1 DGDYFSGKGGQFK
14 LNCAHL
20 SFWLRRNADREE
32 EKRQRI
38 TQHILDSEEQSQ
50 IDIETLL
57 KGRQVLNSAT
67 TMSHSRMILLHF
79 FTYCCS
85 NCLWYGSSDD
95 AFGSEVHIIHVHGA
109 KFPSEKNLENLRSA
123 VQKYSIRQTV
133 VSDEDMSLF
142 TTFSVSSW
150 PTLFLISPSGR
161 PLYQMGATED
171 IADIIR
177 VYTSTHPS
185 DALPQ
190 PIVHDPTISSQ
201 TQDGEQM
208 LLFPNGI
215 CIDRTTSTLYISD
228 SGHHRILVTDMEGRV
243 EEIIGGGERGLVD
256 GNFEKSRFNLPHGL
270 YVRNDHLYVCD
281 TYNHSVRRID
291 LRRKVVDTIA
301 GNGKRGR
308 DTQGGAYGTS
318 QIIALPW
325 DCTMDEE
332 GTLYVAMS
340 VLHQIWKIEENG
352 RVSRL
357 SGSGVEANRDS
368 DNGKV
373 AAEFSAFAQPSSICT
388 GESGTLY
395 VADAESSSLRRV
407 DSRTGSTVTLVGG
420 DERDYFNLKAFGD
433 VDGTGR
439 QVRLQHPMGLLYLPH
454 SRTLLL
460 SDTYNDKG
468 VARQL
473 WHRSLSFD
481 GRPAGVLRNTPR
493 KYIAMK
499 TSRASD
505 EPSGLASTVLN
516 SDDRGIVTFECPSS
530 GNIRRFLSVND
541 AAREMLQGYSFSDDF
556 WRSVD
561 HVGHTGES
569 MDSNSEIFPNLH
581 LKMKRV
587 QVREKTIVVIHL
599 ESLRE
604 QNFEDPPFQCGEMTF
619 PGDQTVDFYVDA
631 IEKDTLSRMGGLQS
645 VLICLTTQN
654 LEGCVRFLAGNV
666 NMARAHKLS
675 SPQEIRGKSVY
686 ELGCSPDDVEA
697 ISRLYYSNY
706 NFQTGKSSFTAV
718 LNGYTTHQEHIT
730 ISPDVVL
737 SVIMMGPKA
746 EESIRENRVASKVW
760 KKSQWDMFVES
771 LLLHVKENPELASMD
786 RHKLPDSFMID
797 ERSVYCYVYRGRF
810 IPSGVKDGL
819 KWRSSCNVTAG
830 GKLQKRYF
838 YASLDDGRKVKRR
851 VLWTN
856 DVPDLCVVEY
866 RHLSHCGT
874 IVSDQLAGMEWE
886 ALIHTVSQRVDARM
900 LESLEEMSEY
910 LDTMTHQSQQPGW
923 RDPEYISNHVNG
935 VKNHCPVRAK
945 R

>member
-1 DGDYFSGKGGQFK
+1 MSDGDYFSGKGGQFK

-460 SDTYNDKG
+460 SDTYNDKVKRVNVDTLVCERLARPKKFISKCKVKVCEAGIDWVELKALLYFRSAESSRYKMEDTRSLPNG

-561 HVGHTGES
+561 HVGDTGEG

-587 QVREKTIVVIHL
+587 QVNEKIIVVIHL
-599 ESLRE
+599 ERLRE
-604 QNFEDPPFQCGEMTF
+604 QNFEDPPFQCGEMTL
-619 PGDQTVDFYVDA
+619 PGDQPVDFYVDA
-631 IEKDTLSRMGGLQS
+631 IENDTLSRMGGLQS
-645 VLICLTTQN
+645 VLICLTTQD

-666 NMARAHKLS
+666 NMARVVQPTRDPS
-675 SPQEIRGKSVY
+675 QPD

-697 ISRLYYSNY
+697 ISRLYYSYY

-718 LNGYTTHQEHIT
+718 LKGCTTQQEHI
-730 ISPDVVL
+730 
-737 SVIMMGPKA
+737 
-746 EESIRENRVASKVW
+746 
-760 KKSQWDMFVES
+760 
-771 LLLHVKENPELASMD
+771 
-786 RHKLPDSFMID
+786 
-797 ERSVYCYVYRGRF
+797 
-810 IPSGVKDGL
+810 
-819 KWRSSCNVTAG
+819 
-830 GKLQKRYF
+830 
-838 YASLDDGRKVKRR
+838 
-851 VLWTN
+851 
-856 DVPDLCVVEY
+856 
-866 RHLSHCGT
+866 
-874 IVSDQLAGMEWE
+874 
-886 ALIHTVSQRVDARM
+886 
-900 LESLEEMSEY
+900 
-910 LDTMTHQSQQPGW
+910 
-923 RDPEYISNHVNG
+923 
-935 VKNHCPVRAK
+935 
-945 R
+945 